1 MRFRFAPT
9 PSRELHVGNA
19 LAALYGWATARAARG
34 AFVLRI
40 EDIDRGRCKP
50 AYEAAIYRDLR
61 WLGID
66 WDEGPDLGGPYAPYR
81 QSECLARYDAIL
93 DDLRARGL
101 AYVCTCSRND
111 IRAAQSAPHLGP
123 HQSGDEIPYPGTCRD
138 RDHTLP
144 PDRGGIRFRVDDPII
159 DWTDTLLGPRREDI
173 RTTSG
178 DVLLGRPGQ
187 PTYQLAVVADDI
199 AMHITDVVRG
209 VDLIGSTARQIALH
223 RALGA
228 DSRGQCNSVE
238 PPAHEPPRFLHH
250 PLLLDGDDRKLSKR
264 DAAIAIASFTDAHAL
279 VADLGRAIGVFGPTV
294 TRATAADWVDALP
307 RAMHLTSARWP
318 PTTAS

>member
-9 PSRELHVGNA
+9 PSRDLHVGNA
-19 LAALYGWATARAARG
+19 LAALFGWASARAAHG

-40 EDIDRGRCKP
+40 EDIDRTRCKP
-50 AYEAAIYRDLR
+50 AYETAIYRDLS
-61 WLGID
+61 WLGVD
-66 WDEGPDLGGPYAPYR
+66 WDEGPDVGGPYAPYR
-81 QSECLARYDAIL
+81 QSQRLERYDAIL
-93 DDLRARGL
+93 ADLRARGL
-101 AYVCTCSRND
+101 AYVCTCSRAD
-111 IRAAQSAPHLGP
+111 IRAAQSAPHAG
-123 HQSGDEIPYPGTCRD
+123 GDELPYPGTCRD

-144 PDRGGIRFRVDDPII
+144 PDRGGIRFRVDAPLV
-159 DWTDTLLGPRREDI
+159 DWTDGLLGARSEDI

-228 DSRGQCNSVE
+228 
-238 PPAHEPPRFLHH
+238 APPRYLHH

-264 DAAIAIASFTDAHAL
+264 DAAIAIASLCTSDPSKL
-279 VADLGRAIGVFGPTV
+279 VADLGRAIGLFGPDIAH
-294 TRATAADWVDALP
+294 ATAADWVEALP
-307 RAMHLTSARWP
+307 EATRRGALTSARWP
-318 PTTAS
+318 LAAPS